1 MSIARWNPKEA
12 GGKLLTRG
20 TRTPSEAC
28 IIPDESAT
36 QDEVPKLPKDGM
48 VHGAG
53 MRGKLPHLLEEACRL
68 AGIALVTCAERCS
81 WAGRSQQ
88 KP

>member
-1 MSIARWNPKEA
+1 VSTARWNLKEA

-20 TRTPSEAC
+20 TRITSEAR

-36 QDEVPKLPKDGM
+36 QDEDPKLPKDGM
-48 VHGAG
+48 VYGTG

-68 AGIALVTCAERCS
+68 AG
-81 WAGRSQQ
+81 
-88 KP
+88 